1 MVGVK
6 TGFLWCV
13 RWRGVTFKMR
23 RETQFLRWKELGETY
38 PRGRKTPII
47 EKESHASGMWLPVR
61 TRGNNWEFDVSLPRK
76 ISVNPQWSHKTTH
89 KG

>member
-1 MVGVK
+1 M
-6 TGFLWCV
+6 L
-13 RWRGVTFKMR
+13 KMR

-47 EKESHASGMWLPVR
+47 EKESYAFGMFHFVGK
-61 TRGNNWEFDVSLPRK
+61 RGNEWEISSDLPRK
-76 ISVNPQWSHKTTH
+76 TGVSPHGVRETTH

>member
-1 MVGVK
+1 VK

-76 ISVNPQWSHKTTH
+76 ISVSPQGSHKTTH